1 MSIIDFFLVNASQI
15 SLYLISLL
23 PDDSSASFSS
33 FQATIADL
41 KVIAVQWMSSVGY
54 FVDLNALF
62 RLVVAYLL
70 FCVACWLLRSF
81 VVIKQAT
88 LF

>member
-1 MSIIDFFLVNASQI
+1 MTIIDYFLIGASQL

-23 PDDSSASFSS
+23 PDDSSASFSN
-33 FQATIADL
+33 FQSTIADL
-41 KVIAVQWMSSVGY
+41 KVIAVQWFSSVGY

-70 FCVACWLLRSF
+70 FCVACWLLKAF
-81 VVIKQAT
+81 VVAKQAT

>member
-1 MSIIDFFLVNASQI
+1 MSIVDFLFIGASQL
-15 SLYLISLL
+15 SLYLINTL

-33 FQATIADL
+33 FQASIADL
-41 KVIAVQWMSSVGY
+41 KAIAVQWMANVGY

-70 FCVACWLLRSF
+70 FCVACWLLRAF
-81 VVIKQAT
+81 VVAKQAV

>member
-1 MSIIDFFLVNASQI
+1 MSIIDFFIVSSSQI
-15 SLYLISLL
+15 SLYMLSLL
-23 PDDSSASFSS
+23 PDDSSASFTT
-33 FQATIADL
+33 FQATLADL
-41 KVIAVQWMSSVGY
+41 KLIAVSWFSTVGY

-70 FCVACWLLRSF
+70 FCVACWLLKSF
-81 VVIKQAT
+81 VVIKQSV